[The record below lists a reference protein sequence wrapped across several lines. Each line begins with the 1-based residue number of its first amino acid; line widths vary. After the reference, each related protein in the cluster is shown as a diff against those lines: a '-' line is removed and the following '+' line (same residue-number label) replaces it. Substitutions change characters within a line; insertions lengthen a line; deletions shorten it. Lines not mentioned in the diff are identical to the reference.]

1 MFSLLLLFM
10 LFRFN
15 DVFMDRERLPNTTQS
30 RGEADLLL
38 GRHRDEELL
47 LQELREDRAAEQLL
61 LRGRVKVR
69 PELREPQEKE

>member
-1 MFSLLLLFM
+1 MMFSW
-10 LFRFN
+10 
-15 DVFMDRERLPNTTQS
+15 RERLPNAARS

-69 PELREPQEKE
+69 TELREPEEQK